1 MKRFILLSFVLIFA
15 FMLSVGVFA
24 AVTFTGKDTTTKGDW
39 TKKYGK
45 DGAIVFGIKDMS
57 DMKNISAFDDA
68 KNTRWDWANPTADTR
83 GLTFVGDTTKRTG
96 ACMYN
101 NPDTVLTLTPKIS
114 NYQVALYCCD
124 WDSTARIED
133 IAGYQ
138 GATVPAKADV
148 TAQNP
153 EFPAGVYY
161 LWSVTGS
168 DPFKLSIKFKAG
180 ANWVISGIFIDA
192 ISGTAVQP
200 NSKLATTWGS
210 IRASN

>member
-1 MKRFILLSFVLIFA
+1 MRRFILLTFIAMFVFI
-15 FMLSVGVFA
+15 LSVGVFA
-24 AVTFTGKDTTTKGDW
+24 DVKFTGKDTATKGDW

-45 DGAIVFGIKDMS
+45 NGAIVFGAKDQS
-57 DMKNISAFDDA
+57 DMKDIASFDDV
-68 KNTRWDWANPTADTR
+68 KNNRFDWANPTADVR
-83 GLTFVGDTTKRTG
+83 GLTFVGDTSKRTG

-101 NPDTVLTLTPKIS
+101 NPDTVLTLTSKIT

-124 WDSTARIED
+124 WDSTARSED
-133 IAGYQ
+133 IAGFQ
-138 GATVPAKADV
+138 GATAPAKADV
-148 TAQNP
+148 TVVNP
-153 EFPAGVYY
+153 EFNAGVYY

-168 DPFKLSIKFKAG
+168 DPFKLQIKFKAG

-210 IRASN
+210 IRESN